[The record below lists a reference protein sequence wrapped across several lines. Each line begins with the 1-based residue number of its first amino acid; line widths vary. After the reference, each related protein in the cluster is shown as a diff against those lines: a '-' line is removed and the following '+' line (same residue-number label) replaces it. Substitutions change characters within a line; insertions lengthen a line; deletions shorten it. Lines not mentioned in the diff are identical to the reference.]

1 MRFAAPTATVL
12 GWSRMLGLDVTTAAP
27 EPTMAPDVP
36 AVVELVPRHEKS
48 LAAAREQVGR
58 PAAAFAGRAA

>member
-1 MRFAAPTATVL
+1 
-12 GWSRMLGLDVTTAAP
+12 MLGLDVTTAAP